1 MGVMWLSMM
10 MKERMEP
17 GELKL
22 LRILKARGGLVDD
35 SRFWNLEKG
44 YQGEV
49 LFDKWFSFMDG
60 EWIIV
65 NDLLLDHGGS
75 VFQIDSLV
83 IGEERVYL
91 FEVKN
96 YEGDF
101 YLDDGKW
108 LSISQNEIKNPLLQ
122 MQRCEIALRQLLR
135 SLGYQ
140 SPIESTLFFMNPE
153 FTLFNCSP
161 NLPIVFC
168 SQMNRF
174 SKKLMK
180 QSLSTGR
187 LHVRHSRLAEKLC
200 ELHIE
205 KSPYERLPEYKYEDL
220 RKGIVCAGCGGMG
233 ATTISKDRKVFV
245 CSLCSFK
252 EKFVNTVLRTINE
265 FEILFPG
272 QKVTSKIIHDWCGDL
287 ITIRSIQRILVKH
300 FRQVGH
306 GKSSQYVRS

>member
-1 MGVMWLSMM
+1 MM

-122 MQRCEIALRQLLR
+122 MQRC
-135 SLGYQ
+135 
-140 SPIESTLFFMNPE
+140 
-153 FTLFNCSP
+153 
-161 NLPIVFC
+161 
-168 SQMNRF
+168 
-174 SKKLMK
+174 
-180 QSLSTGR
+180 
-187 LHVRHSRLAEKLC
+187 
-200 ELHIE
+200 
-205 KSPYERLPEYKYEDL
+205 
-220 RKGIVCAGCGGMG
+220 
-233 ATTISKDRKVFV
+233 
-245 CSLCSFK
+245 
-252 EKFVNTVLRTINE
+252 
-265 FEILFPG
+265 
-272 QKVTSKIIHDWCGDL
+272 
-287 ITIRSIQRILVKH
+287 
-300 FRQVGH
+300 
-306 GKSSQYVRS
+306 